1 MIEVNAKGLSC
12 PIPVVKT
19 KQAMENNPQ
28 EEIVVFVDSNV
39 AKENITRLAESKKY
53 SINIQTFND
62 DECKLILRPSI
73 A

>member
-19 KQAMENNPQ
+19 KQAMEKNPQ

-39 AKENITRLAESKKY
+39 AKENITRLA
-53 SINIQTFND
+53 
-62 DECKLILRPSI
+62 
-73 A
+73 

>member
-1 MIEVNAKGLSC
+1 
-12 PIPVVKT
+12 
-19 KQAMENNPQ
+19 MEKNPQ

-53 SINIQTFND
+53 SINIQTVND